1 MKISVPLFFAAIS
14 ITTSIHA
21 ATIAAKIIKVDGPQ
35 SILIRLSDEK
45 YDKKC
50 DGDEH
55 SRFGVV
61 QVVDNYTAAPLRT
74 FKACY
79 LNLNNDELYILF
91 WDEVRGDGSS
101 LTMSKKSFD
110 KTEYFKGWG
119 EREKS

>member
-1 MKISVPLFFAAIS
+1 MKIAVPLLFAAIS
-14 ITTSIHA
+14 VTTSIQA

-35 SILIRLSDEK
+35 SILIRLSDQK

-50 DGDEH
+50 DGDEN

-79 LNLNNDELYILF
+79 LNLNKDELYILF
-91 WDEVRGDGSS
+91 WDEARGDGST
-101 LTMSKKSFD
+101 LTMSKESFD
-110 KTEYFKGWG
+110 KTEHFKGWG
-119 EREKS
+119 EQAK